1 MRVVTLPPLRV
12 WLETGYDG
20 GKFGAWLLD
29 VPGAFGA
36 AASRDLAVSQSS
48 VAFGWFRDWLARHGE
63 SLEGSFGFAEV
74 VEAVAAT
81 HVDGYERNAT
91 FGDDARPVGEQELA
105 AAIRRLEYARADL
118 DALRPRLDDIVTS
131 TGERSA
137 ADVLRHLAG
146 AEIWLGSRLDS
157 TRRDD
162 GPGWDGDGAE
172 HLAGTHRWAVE
183 NLRWR
188 LTASNSPRTDGQG

>member
-137 ADVLRHLAG
+137 AAVLRHLAG
-146 AEIWLGSRLDS
+146 AEIWLGRPLYSSR
-157 TRRDD
+157 RYY
-162 GPGWDGDGAE
+162 GPSWGGGGDAQRGR
-172 HLAGTHRWAVE
+172 THRQAVADLKLLPAA
-183 NLRWR
+183 N
-188 LTASNSPRTDGQG
+188 TGP